1 MVKTLTVLLFVLS
14 GWLFVQFTPLT
25 SEADSEQF
33 AESVNLALR
42 RTAHHLLV
50 AGGDSTSRIAPVQQA
65 DARTYSIRLEH
76 GFDYEPVPR
85 LLQQSLKLYKIDA
98 EYNVSVL
105 SCDDGTIQLGY
116 SLGDITNS
124 KVDTNTTIPCVGR
137 WQEAGCRTLQITFP
151 ESRKTISSAGWAALF
166 GFLLIGV
173 SGLMWYQVTK
183 EKSVASATDSVDKSG
198 VVLLGQT
205 TFNHA
210 EQNLI
215 VAGTNQS
222 LTYRESK
229 LLNLFATHPN
239 QLLERE
245 LILKLV
251 WEDEGITT
259 VGRSVDVF
267 VSRLRKLL
275 RNDPCVQIVSVHGVG
290 YRLEITE
297 G

>member
-1 MVKTLTVLLFVLS
+1 MY
-14 GWLFVQFTPLT
+14 FTPLA
-25 SEADSEQF
+25 SESDSEQF
-33 AESVNLALR
+33 AEKVNLALR
-42 RTAHHLLV
+42 RTAHHLLA

-76 GFDYEPVPR
+76 GFDYGTVPR
-85 LLQQSLKLYKIDA
+85 LLQQSLTLHQIDA
-98 EYNVSVL
+98 EYNASVL
-105 SCDDGTIQLGY
+105 SCDDGAIQLGY
-116 SLGDITNS
+116 SLSDITNS

-151 ESRKTISSAGWAALF
+151 DSQRAIGSAEWAALL
-166 GFLLIGV
+166 GFLLVGI
-173 SGLMWYQVTK
+173 SGLVWYQVTK
-183 EKSVASATDSVDKSG
+183 EKSVASAPDTVDKSG
-198 VVLLGQT
+198 VILLGENS
-205 TFNHA
+205 FDHA
-210 EQNLI
+210 EQSLT
-215 VAGTNQS
+215 VAGTSYS

-245 LILKLV
+245 RILKLV

-275 RNDPCVQIVSVHGVG
+275 CNDPSVQIVSVHGVG
-290 YRLEITE
+290 YRLEIKA

>member
-1 MVKTLTVLLFVLS
+1 MQFVP
-14 GWLFVQFTPLT
+14 VA
-25 SEADSEQF
+25 SETDSEHF
-33 AESVNLALR
+33 AENVNLALR

-50 AGGDSTSRIAPVQQA
+50 AGGDSTSRILPVQQA
-65 DARTYSIRLEH
+65 DARTYSVRLEH
-76 GFDYEPVPR
+76 DFDYKHIPQI
-85 LLQQSLKLYKIDA
+85 LQESLTLHQIDA

-105 SCDDGTIQLGY
+105 SCDDGAIQLGY
-116 SLGDITNS
+116 NLGDITDS
-124 KVDTNTTIPCVGR
+124 RVDTNNRIPCVGR

-151 ESRKTISSAGWAALF
+151 EPRRTIGGAGWAT
-166 GFLLIGV
+166 LLGLLLVGI
-173 SGLMWYQVTK
+173 SGLVWYQVIRGN
-183 EKSVASATDSVDKSG
+183 SVSSATDSVDKSG
-198 VVLLGQT
+198 VILLGENS
-205 TFNHA
+205 FDHA
-210 EQNLI
+210 EQSLT
-215 VAGTNQS
+215 VAGTSYS

-275 RNDPCVQIVSVHGVG
+275 RNDPSVRIVSVHGVG
-290 YRLEITE
+290 YRLEVDS
-297 G
+297 